1 MGRFEAGRRRG
12 DASMET
18 GIRGKV
24 AMVSGASKGIGRAVA
39 EKLATEGAHLSLCA
53 RGAEALD
60 AVARA
65 LEDKHGVA
73 CLAHP
78 ADLSRGEDI
87 QGWVRATVDRF
98 GGVDILVNNAGA
110 AQGGPFLTLAD
121 HAWLDSWQL
130 KLFGYIRVA
139 REVFPHLVRRGGG
152 RIVNVIGIAGVQ
164 PIENYM
170 IGGAANAALLN
181 FTKALADEGAP
192 HGVLVTGVNPGG
204 IRTERWDGMLVRW
217 GAAKGI
223 APAEA
228 ERQIM
233 QGVPLRR
240 PGTPDEVANLVVFL
254 ASELSTYIT
263 GTTIAIDGGMT
274 RTIF

>member
-1 MGRFEAGRRRG
+1 V
-12 DASMET
+12 ET

-39 EKLATEGAHLSLCA
+39 ERLAAEGASLSLCA
-53 RGAEALD
+53 RGAALLRD
-60 AVARA
+60 VARA

-73 CLAHP
+73 CLACP
-78 ADLSRGEDI
+78 ADLNRAEDI
-87 QGWVRATVDRF
+87 QGWVRATLERF
-98 GGVDILVNNAGA
+98 GGIDILVNNAGA
-110 AQGGPFLTLAD
+110 AQGGAFLRLPD
-121 HAWLDSWQL
+121 QAWLDSWHL

-139 REVFPHLVRRGGG
+139 REVFPHLVARGGG

-164 PIENYM
+164 PMENYM

-192 HGVLVTGVNPGG
+192 HGILVTGVNPGG
-204 IRTERWDGMLVRW
+204 IRTERWDGILVKW

-223 APAEA
+223 TPEEA
-228 ERQIM
+228 EREILKS
-233 QGVPLRR
+233 VPLRR
-240 PGTPDEVANLVVFL
+240 PGTAEEVANMVVFL

>member
-1 MGRFEAGRRRG
+1 
-12 DASMET
+12 MET

-39 EKLATEGAHLSLCA
+39 ERLATEGASLSLCS
-53 RGAEALD
+53 RGAEALR

-73 CLAHP
+73 CLPHP
-78 ADLSRGEDI
+78 ADLSRAEDI
-87 QGWVRATVDRF
+87 QGWARATLERF
-98 GGVDILVNNAGA
+98 GGVDILINNAGA
-110 AQGGPFLTLAD
+110 AQGGAFHQLPD
-121 HAWLDSWQL
+121 QAWLDSWQL

-139 REVFPHLVRRGGG
+139 REMFPHLVARGGG

-192 HGVLVTGVNPGG
+192 HGILVTGVNPGP
-204 IRTERWDGMLVRW
+204 IRTERWQDILVRW
-217 GAAKGI
+217 GAAKGVT
-223 APAEA
+223 PEEA
-228 ERQIM
+228 EREILKT
-233 QGVPLRR
+233 VPLRR
-240 PGTPDEVANLVVFL
+240 PGTADEVANLVVFL
-254 ASELSTYIT
+254 ASELATYIT

>member
-1 MGRFEAGRRRG
+1 
-12 DASMET
+12 MET

-39 EKLATEGAHLSLCA
+39 ERLATEGASLSLCA
-53 RGAEALD
+53 RGADALRD
-60 AVARA
+60 VART
-65 LEDKHGVA
+65 LEDKHGVG
-73 CLAHP
+73 CLACP
-78 ADLSRGEDI
+78 ADLTLAEDI
-87 QGWVRATVDRF
+87 QGWVRASLERF

-110 AQGGPFLTLAD
+110 AQGGAFLRLPD
-121 HAWLDSWQL
+121 QAWLDSWHL

-139 REVFPHLVRRGGG
+139 REVFPHLVARGGG

-164 PIENYM
+164 PMENYM

-192 HGVLVTGVNPGG
+192 HGILVTGVNPGP

-217 GAAKGI
+217 GAAKGVS
-223 APAEA
+223 PEEA
-228 ERQIM
+228 EREILET
-233 QGVPLRR
+233 VPLRR
-240 PGTPDEVANLVVFL
+240 PGTAEEVANLVVFL
-254 ASELSTYIT
+254 ASGLSTYIT
-263 GTTIAIDGGMT
+263 GTTIAVDGGLT